1 MADRRQ
7 DLAAGAGDAG
17 CTHSIVLPAAPPV
30 PAGCSAR
37 VTALDMLG
45 QEPGQ
50 LPLSLCDASGR
61 EVRLSPEERARR
73 HNELRATLQRDI
85 GRVRTA
91 VAGFR
96 EQLATLRSNN
106 QAETNPLDFPIATR
120 RLTALE
126 ARVPAL
132 EAQLAAGSWGDLE
145 RGLVA
150 AHAEARSLSS
160 FINLNIR
167 DDTTIA
173 EFAQFGL
180 EVVRN
185 QALLVFGAAAVA
197 VAGGVTLGAV
207 AVTATAGAVINGF
220 GQLSEQAA
228 GLRQEVSGAE
238 IGGAAL
244 YAALDVLLAELAGGR
259 AASGVAQ
266 WTIREVETTLI
277 MNGVGAERARSIAM
291 SAARWVVGRLLAG
304 ARAVGE
310 AGIRGATRPS
320 SQGTS
325 GSWAEG
331 AGPPT
336 SSSGAGASRPGTT
349 TPSGALASPGTAL
362 LGGSGAPQAVID
374 WLDSHG
380 LDDMVADYART
391 QVNGIGRTG
400 ADQIQGRDRRAL
412 DRASAGHETAVRRAA
427 FATPRATTP
436 SPSP

>member
-7 DLAAGAGDAG
+7 DLAAGDAG
-17 CTHSIVLPAAPPV
+17 CTHSIVLPSAPPV

-73 HNELRATLQRDI
+73 HNELRAVLQRDI
-85 GRVRTA
+85 GRVRMA
-91 VAGFR
+91 VAGFHA
-96 EQLATLRSNN
+96 QLDTLRSNN
-106 QAETNPLDFPIATR
+106 QAELNPIDFPVAVR
-120 RLTALE
+120 RLTAFE

-132 EAQLAAGSWGDLE
+132 EAQLADGSWGDLE

-150 AHAEARSLSS
+150 AHADARSLSS
-160 FINLNIR
+160 FINLNIAE
-167 DDTTIA
+167 DTTIA

-185 QALLVFGAAAVA
+185 QSLVVFGAAAVA

-207 AVTATAGAVINGF
+207 AVTATAGAVINSF
-220 GQLSEQAA
+220 GQLSEVSA
-228 GLRQEVSGAE
+228 GLRREVSGAE

-266 WTIREVETTLI
+266 WTLREVETTLI
-277 MNGVGAERARSIAM
+277 MNGVGADRARAIGM
-291 SAARWVVGRLLAG
+291 SAARFVVGQMLAG
-304 ARAVGE
+304 ARAAGD
-310 AGIRGATRPS
+310 AGIRGVT
-320 SQGTS
+320 
-325 GSWAEG
+325 
-331 AGPPT
+331 
-336 SSSGAGASRPGTT
+336 GASRPGTT
-349 TPSGALASPGTAL
+349 TPSGALASPGTAM
-362 LGGSGAPQAVID
+362 LGGSGAPQQVID
-374 WLDSHG
+374 WLDAHG
-380 LDDMVADYART
+380 LDDLVADYART
-391 QVNGIGRTG
+391 QVNGVGRTG
-400 ADQIQGRDRRAL
+400 ADQIEGRDRRAL

-427 FATPRATTP
+427 FATPRPTASTP
-436 SPSP
+436 SP